1 MMVSVGGVAVAERTH
16 EKEQRIRVKEGEEA
30 E

>member
-1 MMVSVGGVAVAERTH
+1 MVSVGGVAVAERTH
-16 EKEQRIRVKEGEEA
+16 EKEQRIRVKEVEEA

>member
-1 MMVSVGGVAVAERTH
+1 MVSVGGVAVAERTH
-16 EKEQRIRVKEGEEA
+16 EKEQRIRLKEGGEA